1 MGINSCY
8 KDLVNN
14 VTVSDKWNDKRVM
27 QEWIYL
33 YSRAIGKGVD

>member
-1 MGINSCY
+1 MEINSCY

-14 VTVSDKWNDKRVM
+14 VTVSDKKNDTCAM

-33 YSRAIGKGVD
+33 YCRAIGKGVE